1 MSITAPTDPR
11 FGSALADRYR
21 IERELGVG
29 GMATVYL
36 ARDVKH
42 GRDVALK
49 ALHPDLS
56 ATLGRERFLR
66 EIQMAAR
73 LSHPHILP
81 LFDSGE
87 AAGVLYYVMPVVRGE
102 SLRDRLTREIRIPVQ
117 DAVRIA
123 AATAQALAYAH
134 EQGIVHRDVKP
145 ENILLQDGTSL
156 VADFGIGKAISAV
169 GEAGMTQAGMAVG
182 TLAYISPEQAAG
194 EAVDGRSDQYSLGC
208 VLYEMLVGEPPFTG
222 PNVQAVIAKRFVQTP
237 ADVTALGTAST
248 KCRTRIAP
256 GAGAR
261 ADRSFSQ
268 HRPFADALLAPSDV
282 ALPCRRSA
290 AALDR
295 RASVR
300 QFQPRPRQRIPGRRH
315 RRGHH
320 QRAGEHRWT
329 CTSRRAPRR
338 SRSRKARRPARDW

>member
-1 MSITAPTDPR
+1 MVAWRLCTS
-11 FGSALADRYR
+11 
-21 IERELGVG
+21 RE
-29 GMATVYL
+29 
-36 ARDVKH
+36 DVKH

-102 SLRDRLTREIRIPVQ
+102 SLRDRLTRESRIPVQ

-145 ENILLQDGTSL
+145 ENILLQDGHVL

-169 GEAGMTQAGMAVG
+169 RR
-182 TLAYISPEQAAG
+182 
-194 EAVDGRSDQYSLGC
+194 GRND
-208 VLYEMLVGEPPFTG
+208 
-222 PNVQAVIAKRFVQTP
+222 
-237 ADVTALGTAST
+237 
-248 KCRTRIAP
+248 
-256 GAGAR
+256 
-261 ADRSFSQ
+261 ADRDGG
-268 HRPFADALLAPSDV
+268 RDARVHEPGTGGRAKPSTD
-282 ALPCRRSA
+282 AATSTRSA
-290 AALDR
+290 ACSTRCSSA
-295 RASVR
+295 
-300 QFQPRPRQRIPGRRH
+300 
-315 RRGHH
+315 
-320 QRAGEHRWT
+320 
-329 CTSRRAPRR
+329 SRRSPDRTH
-338 SRSRKARRPARDW
+338 RP